1 MINLFKAIK
10 KKINGFIW
18 TLFSTGLVLL
28 MLAVLIVWTNFML
41 RLIMGLL
48 IMVVAYVFFYAAYKV
63 WALKKEI
70 EKHFKL

>member
-10 KKINGFIW
+10 RKINGLVW

-28 MLAVLIVWTNFML
+28 MLAVLIVWTSFML

-48 IMVVAYVFFYAAYKV
+48 IMVIAYVFFYAAYKV